1 MMLPLPF
8 NSQKS
13 GRGQALHVVL
23 IHQAFCGPDDPGGTR
38 HYELGSRL
46 SETGNQF
53 TVVTS
58 PHSYLTGARKCS
70 QAHVDGIEVRF
81 APTLSGLHR
90 SYLSRI
96 LVFLSF
102 TFTSV
107 ITSLRDKRP
116 DVVLGTSPPIFQAIS
131 AWVVATVRGCP
142 FVLEIRDLWPEFAID
157 LGLLRNKLLISIA
170 RSVERFLYRRARH
183 IIVNSPAY
191 ISYLTEKGIPETKI
205 TLIPNGVDLR
215 KFPLDANG
223 DDFRREFQLDGK
235 FVVMYAGAVG
245 YANDIDCLVRA
256 AARLR
261 DHPEIAFVI
270 VGDGKELPRLEQEV
284 EIQQLKNVRFVPAQ
298 AKQRM
303 AEVLAAADVCVAVL
317 RNIPMFRMTYP
328 NKVFDYM
335 AARRPTLVVIDG
347 AIREVIE
354 KSGGGIFVPPGN
366 DEALAEAVLKL
377 QSSPDLRER
386 MGKNARCYVSQ
397 HFERASQARQLAELL
412 HKLS

>member
-1 MMLPLPF
+1 M
-8 NSQKS
+8 
-13 GRGQALHVVL
+13 HVLL

-46 SETGNQF
+46 VEAGNKF
-53 TVVTS
+53 TVVTG
-58 PHSYLTGARKCS
+58 PHSYLTGARKSS
-70 QAHVDGIEVRF
+70 QTYVDGIEVRF

-90 SYLSRI
+90 SYLWRI

-102 TFTSV
+102 TFTSA
-107 ITSLRDKRP
+107 ITALRGKRP
-116 DVVLGTSPPIFQAIS
+116 DVVVGTSPPIFQAIS
-131 AWVVATVRGCP
+131 AWVVAILRRSA

-170 RSVERFLYRRARH
+170 RGVERFLYRRARH

-191 ISYLTEKGIPETKI
+191 LTYLTERGISETKI

-215 KFPLDANG
+215 EFPLDANG
-223 DDFRREFQLDGK
+223 DNFRREFQLDGK

-245 YANDIDCLVRA
+245 YANDIDFLVRA
-256 AARLR
+256 AARLQDR
-261 DHPEIAFVI
+261 AEIAFVV
-270 VGDGKELPRLEQEV
+270 VGDGKELPRHQREV

-303 AEVLAAADVCVAVL
+303 PEVLASSDVCVAVL
-317 RNIPMFRMTYP
+317 RNISMFRMTYP

-335 AARRPTLVVIDG
+335 AAGKPTVLAIDG
-347 AIREVIE
+347 AIRDVIE
-354 KSGGGIFVPPGN
+354 TSGGGIFVPPGN
-366 DEALAEAVLKL
+366 DEALAEAVLNL
-377 QSSPDLRER
+377 QSSPELRER

-397 HFERASQARQLAELL
+397 HFERESQARQLAELL